1 MEGSEALNLSDD
13 VCAEEE
19 ALPGHCCHVYGQQS
33 EHVAAAASADMP
45 APRGPLEAVTVKED
59 DDSEHADPRAVKLRG
74 AFADLKA
81 KQRER
86 RLKKSANEA
95 GQPTHW
101 LGDPTASIIAR
112 VAMRVCFSGE

>member
-1 MEGSEALNLSDD
+1 MASSEALNLSDD

-19 ALPGHCCHVYGQQS
+19 ASPGHGCQVYGQQS
-33 EHVAAAASADMP
+33 EQVAPAAASADIS
-45 APRGPLEAVTVKED
+45 AARGPLAAVPEPPEI
-59 DDSEHADPRAVKLRG
+59 EHADPRAVKLRG
-74 AFADLKA
+74 AFADIKA

-86 RLKKSANEA
+86 RLKKSASEA

-112 VAMRVCFSGE
+112 VAMHTSVDSE